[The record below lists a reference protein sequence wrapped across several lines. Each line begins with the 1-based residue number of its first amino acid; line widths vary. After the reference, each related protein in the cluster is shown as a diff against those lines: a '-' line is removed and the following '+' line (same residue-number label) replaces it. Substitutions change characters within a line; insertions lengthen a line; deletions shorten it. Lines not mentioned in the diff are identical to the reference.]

1 VVFDLV
7 FFISSFVAIF
17 SVVNPF
23 GSIPFFFT
31 MTQNMTREEK
41 LKILKNSILVAFAVL
56 LIFGFGGNVIFAIFN
71 INVYVFKIAGGL
83 LLFKI
88 AFDMM
93 HGKYTRSRLSES
105 ERQEIEE
112 RESIGV
118 VPLGVPLLAGPGAI
132 TTVIIYI
139 TEKSTNYFEISL
151 VVVSILLTMA
161 ISYILLYFSEFFFKY
176 LGKTGNQILSRIL
189 GLILAAMA
197 VEFVVEGIKG
207 LFLT

>member
-1 VVFDLV
+1 VGVDIIFL
-7 FFISSFVAIF
+7 ISSFVAIF

-23 GSIPFFFT
+23 GSIPFFYT
-31 MTQNMTREEK
+31 MTETMSREEK
-41 LKILKNSILVAFAVL
+41 LKILKNSILVALAVL
-56 LIFGFGGNVIFAIFN
+56 LIFGFGGNAIFAIFS

-112 RESIGV
+112 KEAIGV

-139 TEKSTNYFEISL
+139 TEKSSNYYEISF
-151 VVVSILLTMA
+151 VVISIFLTML
-161 ISYILLYFSEFFFKY
+161 ISYILLYFSDFFFKY

-207 LFLT
+207 IF

>member
-1 VVFDLV
+1 MGVDIIFL
-7 FFISSFVAIF
+7 ISSFVAIF

-23 GSIPFFFT
+23 GSIPFFYT
-31 MTQNMTREEK
+31 MTETMSREEK
-41 LKILKNSILVAFAVL
+41 LKILKNSILVALAVL
-56 LIFGFGGNVIFAIFN
+56 LIFGFGGNAIFAIFS

-112 RESIGV
+112 KEAIGV

-139 TEKSTNYFEISL
+139 TEKSSNYYEISF
-151 VVVSILLTMA
+151 VVISIFLTML
-161 ISYILLYFSEFFFKY
+161 ISYILLYFSDFFFKY

-207 LFLT
+207 IF